1 MVDNPIY
8 ESADRYQNLTRRL
21 HPQTLNTAQQ
31 LSIYSEVA
39 DKGRVAG
46 GEQHQKYASESA
58 GNVSVGGEEKV
69 CGSDFY

>member
-1 MVDNPIY
+1 MVD
-8 ESADRYQNLTRRL
+8 
-21 HPQTLNTAQQ
+21 
-31 LSIYSEVA
+31 YSEVA

-46 GEQHQKYASESA
+46 GEQQQKYASESA